1 MRPVRLLVLLAA
13 LLLPGLARATAPTL
27 AITYFDNN
35 SADTKY
41 DPLGHGLADMLITD
55 LANIQSLQVVERRRL
70 SAILDE
76 LKLQESSFID
86 PRSAVEVGKGLG
98 ANYVLVGA
106 FTTVEPTMRIDARIV
121 DVATGKVLRAS
132 SVSGPFEEFFL
143 LEKELASEITAGLA
157 VAVSA
162 RESAKVGRI
171 ATENFDAFL
180 AYSRGLA
187 ALDRG
192 ALQEATESLREAL
205 GLDDRFGRVDELLG
219 DLRNRLRQAGQRQ
232 AEVANTVAQAFMER
246 MAELEATGGPYDDL
260 AMELIPIS
268 TTLMFPSA
276 AKDLGIIAGR
286 LMDLAVPEELRLGGP
301 QGWIGVNEWAMYTF
315 TQASWYRKDRAEFL
329 TYCDAYLERY
339 PANVYAQSLGYQLRS
354 LLDIMDKEKEGR
366 EQMGAV
372 LAEAKAE
379 SRTRQ
384 CSSDRR
390 PQPRLDA
397 CREAVELRLEYGLEV
412 DENRWEAWAR
422 AADHAGDGDTLRALV
437 ARLTAKDEYSE
448 ESEDV
453 KKILDRYEGNVADV
467 EKARTRL
474 QETLDKGKDPISR
487 KGTLARDLMNAGR
500 WDDAYAFLEECIAA
514 HPLEERFYDFLVAH
528 AVQIHDVD
536 LAQQA
541 IARWEKSGV
550 ELDAGRVRA
559 VRELPEAIKFASQ
572 GEAWELLNLGSK
584 LQQAGLL
591 GEAADAWYRL
601 GTEFADSGAMD
612 PESALTLA
620 ASMYG
625 QAWNLEGQWK
635 AYSAVIERW
644 PDTDAARSA
653 EMMRAMIPEP

>member
-1 MRPVRLLVLLAA
+1 MKPTRLLILAA
-13 LLLPGLARATAPTL
+13 VLLLPGLASAATPTL

-35 SADTKY
+35 SADSKY

-55 LANIQSLQVVERRRL
+55 LANVQSLQVVERRRL

-86 PRSAVEVGKGLG
+86 PKSAVEVGKGLG

-121 DVATGKVLRAS
+121 DVATSKVLRAS

-192 ALQEATESLREAL
+192 SLQEATESLREAL
-205 GLDDRFGRVDELLG
+205 ELDDRFGRVDELLG
-219 DLRNRLRQAGQRQ
+219 DLRDRLRQAGVRQ
-232 AEVANTVAQAFMER
+232 VEVANQVARGFMAR
-246 MAELEATGGPYDDL
+246 LAELEAKGGPYDEL
-260 AMELIPIS
+260 ATELVPLS
-268 TTLMFPSA
+268 TTLMFPGA

-286 LMDLAVPEELRLGGP
+286 LLDLGMPEELRLGGP
-301 QGWIGVNEWAMYTF
+301 QGWIGLNEWAMYTF

-339 PANVYAQSLGYQLRS
+339 PANIYAQSLSHQLRA

-366 EQMGAV
+366 AQMGAV
-372 LAEAKAE
+372 LAEAQAE
-379 SRTRQ
+379 SRSRQ
-384 CSSDRR
+384 CNSDRR
-390 PQPRLDA
+390 PQPRLQA
-397 CREAVELRLEYGLEV
+397 CRENVELRQEYGIEVPERALES
-412 DENRWEAWAR
+412 WAWA
-422 AADHAGDGDTLRALV
+422 ALHAGDGETLKTLASD
-437 ARLTAKDEYSE
+437 AKAEDAYSE
-448 ESEDV
+448 QSEALQKV
-453 KKILDRYEGNVADV
+453 LDRYGGEVADV

-474 QETLDKGKDPISR
+474 QETIDKGKDPIAR
-487 KGTLARDLMNAGR
+487 KGTLARDLMSAGR
-500 WDDAYAFLEECIAA
+500 WDEAYAFLNECIAE
-514 HPLEERFYDFLVAH
+514 HPQEERFYDYLVAH
-528 AVQIHDVD
+528 AVQIHDVA
-536 LAQQA
+536 LAEEA
-541 IARWEKSGV
+541 IARWEGSGLA
-550 ELDAGRVRA
+550 LDAGRVRS
-559 VRELPEAIKFASQ
+559 VRELPEQIKFASQ

-644 PDTDAARSA
+644 PNTDAARSA